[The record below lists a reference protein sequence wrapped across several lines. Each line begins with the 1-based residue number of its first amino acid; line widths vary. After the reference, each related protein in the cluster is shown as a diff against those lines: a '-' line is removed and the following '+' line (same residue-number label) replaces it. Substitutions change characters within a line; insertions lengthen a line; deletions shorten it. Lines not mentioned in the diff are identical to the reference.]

1 MTEYAVRSKIES
13 QGAEV
18 VARPLGSYSGLGA
31 FHPLAAVCPL
41 LLRDVDRFEILLG
54 SLTTFVE
61 ADALAGL
68 YLICK
73 ADEMEEIDGRV
84 KQLPRRHQ
92 IHMVNE
98 EDLVGHS
105 VDVFLQTR
113 GWIKQQILKLLFA
126 EHVRAP
132 FYITFDADVICCRPV
147 SVDDLVIRGRAKAS
161 YQGKSV
167 HPKWWQHSSAILK
180 QPHKRDGIGHGVTPN
195 IVSSKVVRRMIGHLG
210 AMYGPG
216 WIEHLCRNE
225 GWTEYTLYSVF
236 LENLGLLTRYH
247 IDDRSRPV
255 HIRHPGGNVWTADD
269 YPEWPVERVFSGLLP
284 GYFTVVQGTSG
295 IAPDAIKERIRP
307 WVSLPS
313 SQSEPPTEP
322 S

>member
-1 MTEYAVRSKIES
+1 
-13 QGAEV
+13 
-18 VARPLGSYSGLGA
+18 
-31 FHPLAAVCPL
+31 
-41 LLRDVDRFEILLG
+41 
-54 SLTTFVE
+54 
-61 ADALAGL
+61 
-68 YLICK
+68 
-73 ADEMEEIDGRV
+73 MEEIDGRI

-92 IHMVNE
+92 VHMVNE

-247 IDDRSRPV
+247 IDDRFATRSHPPPRPATFGPPTI
-255 HIRHPGGNVWTADD
+255 IR
-269 YPEWPVERVFSGLLP
+269 SG
-284 GYFTVVQGTSG
+284 
-295 IAPDAIKERIRP
+295 
-307 WVSLPS
+307 PS
-313 SQSEPPTEP
+313 SACSAVYCRVTLRWFRGRRASPPTRLR
-322 S
+322 SAFGLG